1 MGLHEDRQQRG
12 GDEAPETDQD
22 SPRMSGLPPE
32 RRGRGCPR
40 VWRTGRR
47 RERASAASWFQAT
60 RMSRRARQSRL
71 SRCLESRACRE
82 EHIGG
87 PRRRMAVTSVG
98 RAASRSALS
107 RSGPVWARYSFTSGF
122 RRAAPAVDQD
132 ELDPPEG
139 IRRLHS
145 RRPPCRLQAR
155 RPRTV
160 ATTRRPALRGA
171 WAAQILTSKG
181 FAQLMTNK
189 GLRSA
194 HPRSS

>member
-1 MGLHEDRQQRG
+1 
-12 GDEAPETDQD
+12 
-22 SPRMSGLPPE
+22 MSGLPPE

-98 RAASRSALS
+98 RAVSRSALS
-107 RSGPVWARYSFTSGF
+107 HSGPVWARYSFTSGF

-145 RRPPCRLQAR
+145 RRAPCRLQAR
-155 RPRTV
+155 RPRIRWSQLLPEQGGTV

-181 FAQLMTNK
+181 FAQLMTNE